1 MKLYQF
7 LRRNRLNLLLLGAS
21 RVAVRDFQGPASR
34 LLSWLPYPDYG
45 GSRGPDAG
53 TSGSALFS
61 SDGPIGERRVR
72 DFVSV
77 IEDTSVRGN
86 KSIPSFDG
94 LQSIICVHINM
105 VSVEI

>member
-1 MKLYQF
+1 M
-7 LRRNRLNLLLLGAS
+7 
-21 RVAVRDFQGPASR
+21 
-34 LLSWLPYPDYG
+34 LPYLSYG

-77 IEDTSVRGN
+77 VGDISAGVVKSTVSYNTIQRIVCATIKPEPIELT
-86 KSIPSFDG
+86 
-94 LQSIICVHINM
+94 
-105 VSVEI
+105 